1 MKTPKTAFLATLGLA
16 AALLGSAAIAAQA
29 PKGSDTTGKGRGAY
43 GKDRGAE
50 GRLHRLGRMAEY
62 LDLTEQQ
69 QASARQLFQSFAEKA
84 RSLREG
90 QRGVREQLRTA
101 LDAPN
106 PDPAQVGRLVIQMH
120 DTGEQVRAARQ
131 EMDKS
136 FAALLTPEQRA
147 KYDALK
153 DARDSFGPRR
163 FGRRGHRHGGAEGGA
178 FGR

>member
-16 AALLGSAAIAAQA
+16 AALVASAALVAQA
-29 PKGSDTTGKGRGAY
+29 PPASGRTA
-43 GKDRGAE
+43 KDRGAE
-50 GRLHRLGRMAEY
+50 GRGHRLGRMAEY
-62 LDLTEQQ
+62 LQLTDQQ

-90 QRGVREQLRTA
+90 QRDVREQLRAA

-120 DTGEQVRAARQ
+120 GTREQVRAARQ

-136 FAALLTPEQRA
+136 FAALLTPEQRT

-153 DARDSFGPRR
+153 DARESFGPRR

-178 FGR
+178 YGR

>member
-1 MKTPKTAFLATLGLA
+1 MKTQKTAFLATFGLA
-16 AALLGSAAIAAQA
+16 AALLASAALFAQA
-29 PKGSDTTGKGRGAY
+29 PKGSHTADKGRGAY

-50 GRLHRLGRMAEY
+50 GRGHRLGRMAEY
-62 LDLTEQQ
+62 LDLTDQQ
-69 QASARQLFQSFAEKA
+69 RESARQLFLSYAEKV
-84 RSLREG
+84 RPLREG
-90 QRGVREQLRTA
+90 RRDVREQLRAA

-106 PDPAQVGRLVIQMH
+106 PDPAQVGRLVIRIH
-120 DTGEQVRAARQ
+120 DTRDQVRAARQ

-163 FGRRGHRHGGAEGGA
+163 FGRRGHRHGGADGGA
-178 FGR
+178 YGR